1 MQVPRTIC
9 WHFCAYRPSV
19 RVLTSERKGDM
30 RRRFKLLALVPLMA
44 GGLSLATATAASAAP
59 SDNASC
65 VAQFVLGAA
74 GPPGVFQ
81 SQFHVPVFGQNVS
94 FIAHIPAEQCPL

>member
-1 MQVPRTIC
+1 
-9 WHFCAYRPSV
+9 
-19 RVLTSERKGDM
+19 M
-30 RRRFKLLALVPLMA
+30 RRRLKLLALVPLVA

-65 VAQFVLGAA
+65 VAQFVLGPA
-74 GPPGVFQ
+74 GPPGQFQ
-81 SQFHVPVFGQNVS
+81 SQAHLPIFGRNVS